1 MRSPTPT
8 PWSPLLSR
16 IDTRPSISSKNMT
29 HGLDARALQAGMRV
43 QQQLATH
50 HAVVVEA
57 AIASL
62 CVQAQYR
69 PPQTATASWRCT
81 CLGNAYS
88 LGKERR
94 QSLLAL
100 THILAEK
107 LWAFDRDVVE
117 LGLGGDR
124 PGQQRFTAARG
135 AVQQD
140 ACKRQTLQADSNTR
154 GKRTKDRQCRVGWSA
169 ARPAHPE
176 EGRRPV
182 AGEPPALERAAPPPP

>member
-16 IDTRPSISSKNMT
+16 MDTRPSISSKNIT
-29 HGLDARALQAGMRV
+29 HGLDARALQAG
-43 QQQLATH
+43 TGG
-50 HAVVVEA
+50 A
-57 AIASL
+57 AAAGKTSRGSRSGHGLCTSAIQEWPTQRGSPQHSL
-62 CVQAQYR
+62 
-69 PPQTATASWRCT
+69 PCT

-100 THILAEK
+100 THVLAEQ
-107 LWAFDRDVVE
+107 LWAFDGDVVE
-117 LGLGGDR
+117 LGLAGDR

-140 ACKRQTLQADSNTR
+140 ACSRQTLQADSHTS
-154 GKRTKDRQCRVGWSA
+154 KQRTGNAALAAPRPAA
-169 ARPAHPE
+169 ARAPRGGTTPS
-176 EGRRPV
+176 RS
-182 AGEPPALERAAPPPP
+182 RASGS